1 MLPPTQNPVD
11 CRRMAR
17 DPKVRPIRPP
27 RRCRGIPIGDGNY
40 TGCAFGDGR
49 SAIHGAPVIALP
61 AKTSVRR
68 RRITFDRSFAAS
80 PYDRTH
86 DNSNTVATSTM
97 TSTTATRLIFHRARR
112 TTGAGA
118 EVFQPTSREVDLAV
132 YLNILGGLKA
142 LSAGEPSF
150 GPAVAG
156 GFCEG
161 EGKLLRI
168 SFIQS

>member
-1 MLPPTQNPVD
+1 MLSGKDSAEAAT
-11 CRRMAR
+11 
-17 DPKVRPIRPP
+17 DP
-27 RRCRGIPIGDGNY
+27 
-40 TGCAFGDGR
+40 
-49 SAIHGAPVIALP
+49 
-61 AKTSVRR
+61 
-68 RRITFDRSFAAS
+68 FDRSVGAS

-112 TTGAGA
+112 STGAGA

-150 GPAVAG
+150 RPAVAG